1 MSHIVREKAEHR
13 SPPDRCPSCGSTMPR
28 ASMTVNKR
36 VKLSIGNSEF
46 EIESSKLVN
55 ELLDLLAVSF
65 KRDVWH
71 YNNIRIRLESRKE

>member
-1 MSHIVREKAEHR
+1 
-13 SPPDRCPSCGSTMPR
+13 
-28 ASMTVNKR
+28 MTVNKR